1 MKWFHTCENNKHFA
15 NQAWGFSIE
24 VHYYTLQYF
33 IHLLGF
39 FLCLTEKS
47 VPFVASQD
55 PIFHFS
61 FFFICRLFFF
71 LARQMFLQGL
81 SGHPGRPRDFWQA
94 QRCRSLELLLLQAFT
109 LRRKP
114 QTQTR
119 LEHQDSR
126 LLRQQQ
132 RHGVC
137 TYHPRAPFRCTSHPC
152 ARDATHSHIRPDSS
166 DHMKLTPEADFINR
180 CVSTFLIVTQGHPK
194 GFAFVLFFVFFVLKL
209 FPLCCARHWLEAK
222 YLLLQA

>member
-39 FLCLTEKS
+39 FFVSHWKFCSLCGKS
-47 VPFVASQD
+47 RPHIPFQ
-55 PIFHFS
+55 
-61 FFFICRLFFF
+61 FFFHLSFVFF

-81 SGHPGRPRDFWQA
+81 SWHPGRPRDFWQA

-109 LRRKP
+109 LRRKS

-137 TYHPRAPFRCTSHPC
+137 TYHPRAPFRCTSHP
-152 ARDATHSHIRPDSS
+152 
-166 DHMKLTPEADFINR
+166 F
-180 CVSTFLIVTQGHPK
+180 
-194 GFAFVLFFVFFVLKL
+194 
-209 FPLCCARHWLEAK
+209 
-222 YLLLQA
+222 

>member
-15 NQAWGFSIE
+15 NQAWVFSIK
-24 VHYYTLQYF
+24 VHYYTLQFF
-33 IHLLGF
+33 IHLLVCICVSLKSLFPLWKVKTPYLISVFFFHLSFGF
-39 FLCLTEKS
+39 FL
-47 VPFVASQD
+47 VW
-55 PIFHFS
+55 
-61 FFFICRLFFF
+61 
-71 LARQMFLQGL
+71 QMFLQGL
-81 SGHPGRPRDFWQA
+81 SGHPGRPWDFWQA

-152 ARDATHSHIRPDSS
+152 ARDATHSHIRSDSS

-180 CVSTFLIVTQGHPK
+180 CVSIFLIVTEGHPK
-194 GFAFVLFFVFFVLKL
+194 GFAFVFLYWNCFLSVV
-209 FPLCCARHWLEAK
+209 PDIG
-222 YLLLQA
+222 